1 MPGCLARSFGAGD
14 PGLGEGS
21 RPAPSRPR
29 GEALT
34 SSRILTRP
42 FVLLVAA
49 TAVLFFGFYFLIPV
63 LPPYAAARGASKS
76 EVGIVIGLASIAAV
90 ATRLLSARAIDR
102 RGRRPFALGGL
113 ALFATATALLPLA
126 ASLASL
132 LALRAVQGVG
142 WGFATTAIAS
152 LVADLAPAARRG
164 EAIGIWGLAPTVAM
178 ALGPAAGGG
187 LVRLGGAPAAFLG
200 TAALFLVALGFVVPI
215 AEPRHA
221 VTTSRKVRFPRGA
234 VLPCSVLFLSSLSYG
249 AIIAFVPVE
258 LGSGPGRTGAYFGVY
273 ALSILV
279 VRPFAGRLSD
289 RHGRR
294 AVIIPGLLVGAAGV
308 ALTGLAQGPASL
320 AAAAGLYGVGIAGL
334 SFPALTAWTV
344 DRSGEARGAA
354 MAAFYGSYDLA
365 IALGAFAFGPVY
377 ERFGF
382 AAVNLAGAVGIVAAA
397 VLAGAVATG
406 SGGPVEG
413 TGNPG
418 PLPAR

>member
-1 MPGCLARSFGAGD
+1 
-14 PGLGEGS
+14 
-21 RPAPSRPR
+21 
-29 GEALT
+29 
-34 SSRILTRP
+34 
-42 FVLLVAA
+42 
-49 TAVLFFGFYFLIPV
+49 
-63 LPPYAAARGASKS
+63 
-76 EVGIVIGLASIAAV
+76 VGIVIGLASIAAV
-90 ATRLLSARAIDR
+90 ATRILSARAIDR

-132 LALRAVQGVG
+132 LALRAVQGIG

-152 LVADLAPAARRG
+152 LVADLAPAGRRG
-164 EAIGIWGLAPTVAM
+164 EAIGIWGMAPTVAM

-187 LVRLGGAPAAFLG
+187 LTRIGGAPAAFFG
-200 TAALFLVALGFVVPI
+200 TALLFVVALGLMLPV
-215 AEPRHA
+215 AEPPRGE
-221 VTTSRKVRFPRGA
+221 TTSRKTRFPLGA
-234 VLPCSVLFLSSLSYG
+234 VLPCGVLFLSSLSYG

-273 ALSILV
+273 AVSILV

-294 AVIIPGLLVGAAGV
+294 AVVVPGLLVGAAGV
-308 ALTGLAQGPASL
+308 ALTGLARGPLSL
-320 AAAAGLYGVGIAGL
+320 GVAAALYGIGISGL

-382 AAVNLAGAVGIVAAA
+382 AAVNLAGAAGIVAAA
-397 VLAGAVATG
+397 VLAGIHSRGPSDPAGVA
-406 SGGPVEG
+406 
-413 TGNPG
+413 GNPG